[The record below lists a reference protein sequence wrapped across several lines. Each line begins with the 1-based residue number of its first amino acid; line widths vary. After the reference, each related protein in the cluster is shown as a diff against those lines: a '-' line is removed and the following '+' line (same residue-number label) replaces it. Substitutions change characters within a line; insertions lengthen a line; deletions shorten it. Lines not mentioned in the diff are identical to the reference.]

1 MMVLSLV
8 LYYIELFV
16 KNGLYIHFITALL
29 YYNTNNS
36 YIAWNLS
43 IKLYSLNYFYWYGH
57 LYSYLP
63 NPKYNW
69 IKQFIRFTDTG
80 HIASA
85 LPFFYP
91 NGLTVY
97 HNVHFVIMSGYWI
110 GKLIFGIGDADRRD
124 STASN
129 TIIEWHM
136 DLCTYIHHSIPY
148 ILIFLLCREEMQDKK
163 RICTYE
169 YQQTSLLYSYLWL
182 YCWFA
187 FIYIPWRLYTKDCV
201 YSILDSKQT
210 PLHITG
216 FFVLFIH
223 FIIYLANNIAF
234 IDCFFYGSPSIGEIL
249 MNEF

>member
-91 NGLTVY
+91 NGLTLY
-97 HNVHFVIMSGYWI
+97 QFNNSYIQSALQGHFMYGLI
-110 GKLIFGIGDADRRD
+110 KLIK
-124 STASN
+124 SSN
-129 TIIEWHM
+129 FIEK
-136 DLCTYIHHSIPY
+136 LRYA
-148 ILIFLLCREEMQDKK
+148 E
-163 RICTYE
+163 
-169 YQQTSLLYSYLWL
+169 
-182 YCWFA
+182 
-187 FIYIPWRLYTKDCV
+187 
-201 YSILDSKQT
+201 
-210 PLHITG
+210 
-216 FFVLFIH
+216 FVQVK
-223 FIIYLANNIAF
+223 
-234 IDCFFYGSPSIGEIL
+234 S
-249 MNEF
+249 